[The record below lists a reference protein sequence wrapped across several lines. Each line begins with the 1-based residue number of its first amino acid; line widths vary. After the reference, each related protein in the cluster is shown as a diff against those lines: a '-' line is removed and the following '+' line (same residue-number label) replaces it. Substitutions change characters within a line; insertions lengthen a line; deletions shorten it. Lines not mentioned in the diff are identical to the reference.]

1 MNTGQPTREIAF
13 SFELDESTLIGVIHE
28 SSTPS
33 DLGVLTIVAGG
44 PQYRGGCGRQLVAL
58 GRRLSQEGV
67 HVMRFDHRGLG
78 DSEGEFQGFEALH
91 DDIASA
97 IAEFHRRVPGLA
109 RIILWGG
116 CDAASA
122 ALMSAY
128 RFPEVVS
135 IVAANP
141 WVSSER
147 TAARVQQKHY
157 LSRLRQCSFWRKL
170 FRMEYDIASYLR
182 GAFAKLHSRL
192 ARRDGADAGP
202 STASMQAHYIERML
216 RGLQQFDGSVLFL
229 MSGHSLI
236 SREFDELVAS
246 DREWNGACNGEGR
259 ERREVPGADQTFS
272 SAQAR
277 SQMLDAASSWARRF
291 KLP

>member
-1 MNTGQPTREIAF
+1 
-13 SFELDESTLIGVIHE
+13 
-28 SSTPS
+28 
-33 DLGVLTIVAGG
+33 
-44 PQYRGGCGRQLVAL
+44 
-58 GRRLSQEGV
+58 
-67 HVMRFDHRGLG
+67 MRFDHRGLG
-78 DSEGEFQGFEALH
+78 DSEGAFQGFEALH

-97 IAEFHRRVPGLA
+97 IVEFRRRVPGLE
-109 RIILWGG
+109 RIVLWGG

-141 WVSSER
+141 WVNSER

-157 LSRLRQCSFWRKL
+157 LSRLRQWSFWRKL

-182 GAFAKLHSRL
+182 SACANLRSRL
-192 ARRDGADAGP
+192 ASRNGAHAAP
-202 STASMQAHYIERML
+202 STANMQTHYIERML

-246 DREWNGACNGEGR
+246 DREWNKACSGEDR
-259 ERREVPGADQTFS
+259 ERHEIPGADQTFS

-277 SQMLDAASSWARRF
+277 AQMLDAASSWARRF
-291 KLP
+291 KPQ